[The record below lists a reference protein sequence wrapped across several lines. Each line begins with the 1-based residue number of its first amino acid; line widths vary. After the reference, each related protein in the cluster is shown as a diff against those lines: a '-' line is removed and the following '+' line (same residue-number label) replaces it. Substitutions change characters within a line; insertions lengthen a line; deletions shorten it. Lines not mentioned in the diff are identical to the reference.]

1 VWSPHAWIA
10 GLAERCRSS
19 ILIGALSL
27 DVVIVVVVV
36 SLVEIAGL
44 VYIAKQGRGIRDKM
58 DTDDAAI
65 YLQGRR
71 IEDVLREMRSEQL
84 GR

>member
-1 VWSPHAWIA
+1 M
-10 GLAERCRSS
+10 
-19 ILIGALSL
+19 SL
-27 DVVIVVVVV
+27 EVVIVVVV
-36 SLVEIAGL
+36 SLVEIAAL

-58 DTDDAAI
+58 DADDAAI

-71 IEDVLREMRSEQL
+71 IEDVLREMRGEQL

>member
-1 VWSPHAWIA
+1 MGKGRRCAILSRTTSIEIA
-10 GLAERCRSS
+10 TVA
-19 ILIGALSL
+19 A
-27 DVVIVVVVV
+27 VVVA

-58 DTDDAAI
+58 DADDAAI

-71 IEDVLREMRSEQL
+71 IEDVLREMRGE
-84 GR
+84 

>member
-1 VWSPHAWIA
+1 M
-10 GLAERCRSS
+10 
-19 ILIGALSL
+19 SL
-27 DVVIVVVVV
+27 DVVIVVVV

-58 DTDDAAI
+58 DADDAAI

-71 IEDVLREMRSEQL
+71 IEDVLREMRGEQL

>member
-1 VWSPHAWIA
+1 M
-10 GLAERCRSS
+10 
-19 ILIGALSL
+19 SL
-27 DVVIVVVVV
+27 DVVIVVVV

-58 DTDDAAI
+58 DADDAAI
-65 YLQGRR
+65 HLQGRR
-71 IEDVLREMRSEQL
+71 IEDVLREMRGEQL